1 MWPEGS
7 DEPSHNQIAVK
18 NVLKTLCAILAV
30 GLGGAYSLPA
40 AAAAPTK
47 PMAKKMHVP
56 APTPDAVTHHT
67 ISVNGKTLR
76 YTARAGTITLRNSA
90 QQPTARMFYVAY
102 TLDGANVIDRP
113 VTFFYN
119 GGPGSST
126 VWLHMASFGPMRI
139 VAPNAAAA
147 GNPPYKIEANP
158 QTLLDATDEVFID
171 APSTGFGRL
180 IGAGK
185 PKEFFGV
192 DQDAKAFSQFIQR
205 YITTF
210 NRWNSPKYLY
220 GESYGT
226 TRSAALSSVLEDAGI
241 QLNGIVL
248 QSSILNFNLD
258 WAINFS
264 ATAVGGG
271 DLQYALYLPSEA
283 ATAWY
288 HNALPNRPSN
298 LPAFLQSVQHFA
310 MTEYMTALSKGDQL
324 PASEFNTIVGKLHAY
339 TGLSEQYIRN
349 SNLRIAY
356 WRFENELLRNK
367 DEIVGR
373 LDSRY
378 KTYSLDAPAEAPPW
392 DPSDVSM
399 TPIFTAAFNY
409 YVRNQLNYHPTL
421 RYRIVNYGP
430 ELNHWDFKHDGMS
443 TTNVAT
449 DLAQAMTQDPHLH
462 VFSANGYFDLATP
475 YYATVYT
482 LNHLDLAPPLQKNIT
497 FGFYQSGHM
506 IYMNPNVIGAYSRD
520 LHNWYNS
527 TR

>member
-1 MWPEGS
+1 MK
-7 DEPSHNQIAVK
+7 NIAK
-18 NVLKTLCAILAV
+18 ALCTVLAFA
-30 GLGGAYSLPA
+30 LGASYSAPVA
-40 AAAAPTK
+40 AAGKPPSKAA
-47 PMAKKMHVP
+47 AQKMHVP
-56 APTPDAVTHHT
+56 GKTPDAVTQHT
-67 ISVNGKTLR
+67 IAVNGKTLK

-102 TLDGANVIDRP
+102 TLDGANTPDRP

-139 VAPNAAAA
+139 DAPNAAAA
-147 GNPPYKIEANP
+147 GNPPYKIDPNP
-158 QTLLDATDEVFID
+158 YTLLDATDEVFVD

-185 PKEFFGV
+185 PKDFFGV

-226 TRSAALSSVLEDAGI
+226 TRSAALSTVLENAGI

-264 ATAVGGG
+264 ATQVGGG
-271 DLQYALYLPSEA
+271 DLEYALYLPSEA

-288 HNALPNRPSN
+288 HNALPNRPAN
-298 LPAFLQSVQHFA
+298 LPVFLQTVQHFA
-310 MTEYMTALSKGDQL
+310 MTQYMDAMSKGDKL
-324 PASEFNTIVGKLHAY
+324 PPAEFNAIVSKLHDY

-356 WRFENELLRNK
+356 WRFENELLRNS

-378 KTYSLDAPAEAPPW
+378 KTYSLDAPAEQPPW

-399 TPIFTAAFNY
+399 TPIFTAAFNS
-409 YVRNQLNYHPTL
+409 YVRDQLNYHPTL

-430 ELNHWDFKHDGMS
+430 ELNNWDFKHNGMS
-443 TTNVAT
+443 TTNVAA

-482 LNHLDLAPPLQKNIT
+482 LNHLDLAAPLQKNIT
-497 FGFYQSGHM
+497 YGFYQSGHM
-506 IYMNPNVIGAYSRD
+506 IYMNPSVIGTFSSD
-520 LHNWYNS
+520 LHNWYRE
-527 TR
+527 TK